1 MNQPAAVERDHT
13 EEHVNGNGKPVDR
26 RNHPAGMRECS
37 SEIWGWLMAT
47 QEEERKAISRE
58 LHDSVVQSLTALV
71 WDVANLRGRIPESDA
86 KAYEI
91 LDSIQG
97 LAQGTARQ
105 IRDLALLL
113 RPSMLD
119 DLGLTA
125 AIRWQVREVSRRTGL
140 TINISADEIPEDLPE
155 GFGLCLY
162 RLTQE
167 ALQNA
172 VRHAKART
180 VYVELRYLR
189 DRLLLDVR
197 DDGIGFDAESDRGLG
212 LLGMEERLRQVGG
225 ALRITSRPGMGT
237 MVSAE
242 VPFTELSRPDV
253 ILTPDRLP

>member
-1 MNQPAAVERDHT
+1 MGMAPSKHQ
-13 EEHVNGNGKPVDR
+13 
-26 RNHPAGMRECS
+26 AGMRGSS
-37 SEIWGWLMAT
+37 SEIWGWLMSA

-71 WDVANLRGRIPESDA
+71 WDVGSLRRRIPESDT

-97 LAQGTARQ
+97 LAQGAAAQ

-125 AIRWQVREVSRRTGL
+125 AIRWLVREVSRRTGL
-140 TINISADEIPEDLPE
+140 AIEISDDEISEDLPE
-155 GFGLCLY
+155 GLSLCLY

-172 VRHAKART
+172 VRHAQART
-180 VYVELRYLR
+180 VYVELRRFR
-189 DRLLLDVR
+189 DRLLLSVR
-197 DDGIGFDAESDRGLG
+197 DDGTGFDAESGRGLG
-212 LLGMEERLRQVGG
+212 LLGIEERLRQVGG
-225 ALRITSRPGMGT
+225 ALRIASRRGT
-237 MVSAE
+237 GTTVSAE
-242 VPFTELSRPDV
+242 IPLASPESYAA
-253 ILTPDRLP
+253 